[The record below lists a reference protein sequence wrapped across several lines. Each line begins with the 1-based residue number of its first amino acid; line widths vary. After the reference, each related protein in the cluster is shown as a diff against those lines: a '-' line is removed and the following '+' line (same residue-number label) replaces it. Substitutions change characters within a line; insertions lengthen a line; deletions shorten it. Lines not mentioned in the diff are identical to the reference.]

1 MIPVIQEINFPSYAT
16 LHQATASFAEMGE
29 RSITTQVRIDGDVV
43 PNFDGWELSFKGER
57 FILNTKEPQ
66 AAKDNTTRNSLVDL
80 TFVSWPIN
88 ELKRYFFFEAA
99 SVSTG
104 TAIADKYKAPVN
116 LNVEDF
122 AVLFNQVLN
131 HYFGGKIVFSLYM
144 SGQGQYSTDLALVE
158 IDYTYIWDVLVKF
171 FEVYGVRWRIEYN
184 GTTDV
189 YTIKAGWPDASIDD
203 HDFEYG
209 YKGGLLRFERQVQDV
224 DIHNILLGRGGE
236 KNLPYRYFKRVDPQ
250 NPDWAADPD
259 AIPELANISFDRLRD
274 INFRWYVRGWMQN
287 PNRDTSWE
295 DDGYV
300 YPTYSIASSSPY
312 YFAYEK
318 GLTDERFNP
327 VEYVRDLQSIEDYG
341 EHWGALDDNDEVFPT
356 IQGVSRSPLGRIDET
371 VAVSEIITDDISAMA
386 QNAAV
391 EKSINRMSI
400 SLYGNT
406 RTDFEILSE
415 EFTIPE
421 GSTGNIAYAPFGT
434 DDLYPG
440 LVRFDTDNSTL
451 VAVSGETEYPISAIP
466 AGTYRLKL
474 NMVIARSGQATS
486 ATGTFGIEN
495 IVLTTSSQDADAWKP
510 TFDIWVKNI
519 WNTAPEQGE
528 SDVQYAERVW
538 LPILGDRA
546 GNEAKIVFSSGFMS
560 VSEDYEFTIA
570 AYPVRDTTKS
580 INGVP
585 SEWRITLRKS
595 DAEFDA
601 TGLYIPNAST
611 GGKPVAGD
619 KFFFIGIDMPNMY
632 VTLAEEDLNTNKSAQ
647 LDTEAAVS
655 PTWIMNL
662 DKVRV
667 HTLEDDE
674 YGQTLADRL
683 AAGTKVW
690 ITDPRFTPGKRLQLY
705 IQSITYTWNEPTDE
719 NPYIVPDIEVVL
731 SDKVVATE
739 SIVQRIQSDVHSI
752 KNQYARISDVEAVVR
767 SVAEP
772 IFLKKTGESD
782 SSDSPTQ
789 FSSKVTSKGFRQ
801 GGIGGKGWG
810 IYRDNTADFAEGE
823 EGEGDTVIEVD
834 RIVAR
839 KELNVY
845 SLVVN
850 QVEYRGGMEIISAA
864 KIEVSK
870 VIETATEYICYFD
883 QRKNSVANSF
893 VVGDFALGMI
903 FNAANTAIQRYYKAS
918 VTATDIDCI
927 HISKT
932 QKVGS
937 GVPEVGDTIIQY
949 GHPTNSGRQY
959 VIVRDVVGGG
969 YERMISGLNSLNTD
983 GEEYYFAGKQ
993 SSETG
998 PRWFVGDSEAEYAEW
1013 KNGVLNI
1020 KGRFSVR
1027 KSDGTYVSM
1036 SQYIAE
1042 NDTAYLRA
1050 ATNQGTLIDGGL
1062 VLTSAIQL
1070 GQTENQN
1077 FKVYAGINGLM
1088 SESDI
1093 AAWYGGPMVD
1103 HENEPAE
1110 IDYAKSLF
1118 RFDGSGYLA
1127 GGNIH
1132 WDAAGYG
1139 GIPGVSWRNDGG
1151 VQSIV
1156 IDGDVKL
1163 ASAGNDTVTSVLTA
1177 IREIQDWFEIVDGN
1191 IHVKNNRG
1199 FYSDSFIS
1207 AGGLSDGGGAS
1218 GITWAAL
1225 AAATSEQINLSHLTG
1240 ALGGYYTK
1248 AQVDALIGG
1257 ISGFSYEIYPS
1268 LSSVTDPKSNVL
1280 YLIGP
1285 TGTGTDKYEEYVYS
1299 NNAWTKIGDTSIDLS
1314 GYVQDA
1320 DLLPLAEAIAAN
1332 DLRIRSFED
1341 WLLNPSFDDLAVY
1354 SLSAQE
1360 LNLGGYLFDGEGI
1373 DRAISLAGTAIQP
1386 ADLKQLTFQSGAFS
1400 AVSYNP
1406 ASPATVNIP
1415 SSIAHLTDA
1424 NRVSTLEGR
1433 FDANGKLT
1441 FASLPA
1447 LYLARTLVKSS
1458 AANDVLLGITAISN
1472 AASSGSSDKSRI
1484 EWDATNNAW
1493 HFIGNL
1499 YADGFV
1505 SAGGISH
1512 GSGAE
1517 GTTLSAV
1524 WASLTANSDEF
1535 AGRKID
1541 LGHMPYTAGDGIQI
1555 SNGVISATNAGT
1567 VTSVTLASGTNNGT
1581 LKLTVNGTATDNIA
1595 VKGLGAAAYKAV
1607 GSVASG
1613 DTGLVTGGSVYS
1625 AINDAISSAIKFQGI
1640 TTTALTDGST
1650 TNPITIDG
1658 QSYTAKKGD
1667 EVIFGG
1673 LEFLWTGSK
1682 WQQLGDEASWAL
1694 KTTTISAGTGLTGG
1708 GSLASNRTI
1717 SLSAASIASLALAD
1731 SAYQKPATGIPHGDL
1746 APLYIGTTRVQ
1757 ASSAEQA
1764 LTGITT
1770 GAFSS
1775 YITAGS
1781 YVRSANYLFAG
1792 YGNAPSTSEA
1802 ANIKERRRIYFGST
1816 DYYIELD
1823 ENGYLHANAGFYSD
1837 SFISAGG
1844 LSTGGGGEG
1853 VTLDAVW
1860 ASLTTNADEYAGRKI
1875 DLNHLPYTAGAG
1887 ISITNGI
1894 ISATNAGTVTS
1905 IKLGTTSYGPVS
1917 GVVSLP
1923 AYPTTLPASDVYD
1936 WAKAATKPSYAFA
1949 EITGTLAVTQV
1960 PTIPISKTLGLEAA
1974 LAAKMDLD
1982 SEIPLTEG
1990 IATND
1995 RRIASL
2001 EEWLLSPALDAL
2013 SVYSLDA
2020 AEISLAGDMLGDYL
2034 TGLSDSI
2041 SAEAQARADAD
2052 DTINGAITALGSRTT
2067 TLEGYFTGGS
2077 AKSAQTAARLSGNA
2091 SYTAWGQTYWSNGV
2105 PGSISG
2111 NMTSVGSIS
2120 MNGAI
2125 SGATTISASGQAS
2138 VGSLKLA
2145 SGAPTLTWDSVNSAW
2160 HLSGNF
2166 YADGFISAGGVSSGG
2181 GASGIDLAAM
2191 WSSLTNATSDPYANY
2206 KIAAAHIPDMASTY
2220 GYATQTW
2227 VGQQG
2232 YLTSASLSGYA
2243 TQTWVN
2249 SQGFVTSSGVTSV
2262 GLSAPTGFS
2271 VTGSPVTSSGT
2282 LALAFASG
2290 YSLPTTAKQTNWDT
2304 AYGWG
2309 NHASAGYLKTTTAA
2323 STYETIANANLSELS
2338 LAEGISSNEDRL
2350 TALEGWLASPA
2361 LDELL
2366 VRSFGA
2372 DEVETGRLLAE
2383 SASISAISLAGADL
2397 ATTLSGY
2404 ALKTTNVTGTG
2415 YLTGGGDLSANRTID
2430 IASTYKT
2437 YINNGNTAYG
2447 WGNHA
2452 NAGYLLASTASNE
2465 YLSRYGGTMYG
2476 TPNVSW
2482 GYTIN
2487 ANTVYGLYFKSQ
2499 NPSATPII
2507 FTDEGKIRMESNSAT
2522 FTMATPSD
2530 SNYNFQIENSYS
2542 FSSTVNMYGGY
2553 LQRNFLRVGASGG
2566 SGYGLLSLYPN
2577 DDGCV
2582 AIGATA
2588 DLNYKLYVNGNLA
2601 ATGAITAGSASDAH
2615 LKDDIRNL
2623 DTTFARSVI
2632 MASRPVAFVWD
2643 KKATELSGGDLKGQD
2658 YGLIAQEV
2666 EGLLPQA
2673 IGSIWGDYKR
2683 LDYTKYIAPLIAV
2696 EQDHE
2701 KRIAALER
2709 GNEELR
2715 KRLNMN

>member
-1 MIPVIQEINFPSYAT
+1 MAYAIKYLFKFESSNGTTREIRVLKDGYTGEVIQRPLGRAPILKKQQNGPVHGTSLEFYAECHVDREFIEFYTSDPKDYRVDLYAGATLLWQGYITPELYSEPDIAPPYDVQVVATDGVGELKLYDYAAQGAISLRALLSGLLSRTGLGTDVYLISSLRPGSRGAGALLDMTINLDYMAGKTCYETLTYILDTLHATITWWKGAWILTRETNVTFTSGKVRYFNTAGNSALLADSVQTLGSLRANPAWPVGQLSTVIDPAKNRVTVQAPWHVVTCLQNSDMTSDASWAKNNDASYGPDGYLFPNNDEGTSTYAT
-16 LHQATASFAEMGE
+16 AYISQALAMEGLRVPMSFELRATGV
-29 RSITTQVRIDGDVV
+29 SAQVGVRVGAAIGVLLTYTVGNVVYHLRKGSEGTPEWTPGPAIGTSIDG
-43 PNFDGWELSFKGER
+43 
-57 FILNTKEPQ
+57 
-66 AAKDNTTRNSLVDL
+66 SLVDYQRPLASFDMDRIQAETLQIAEIPAFVQGTSYPSGTL
-80 TFVSWPIN
+80 TVYIIGTCARAYAATLDVALPRGYQDILRIGNGARGEGN
-88 ELKRYFFFEAA
+88 EVEVAIGRETTDNAYYAA
-99 SVSTG
+99 FLQGLLLDSGNLITSFADANFPAGMDYLAFIARDYALSVALPRAKVTG
-104 TAIADKYKAPVN
+104 TVYLESGIAAPPLVFTKGALNYWLQTWSWN
-116 LNVEDF
+116 LYEDELEIEGLTLPSASLTVESETILE
-122 AVLFNQVLN
+122 ANGSTVSSAGSAGSSGPVSSM
-131 HYFGGKIVFSLYM
+131 GGGTNYW
-144 SGQGQYSTDLALVE
+144 E
-158 IDYTYIWDVLVKF
+158 IDGTLDTLLKPKSAYSYIGVKDGIF
-171 FEVYGVRWRIEYN
+171 FSGATEADFEVQ
-184 GTTDV
+184 T
-189 YTIKAGWPDASIDD
+189 
-203 HDFEYG
+203 
-209 YKGGLLRFERQVQDV
+209 
-224 DIHNILLGRGGE
+224 
-236 KNLPYRYFKRVDPQ
+236 
-250 NPDWAADPD
+250 
-259 AIPELANISFDRLRD
+259 
-274 INFRWYVRGWMQN
+274 
-287 PNRDTSWE
+287 
-295 DDGYV
+295 
-300 YPTYSIASSSPY
+300 
-312 YFAYEK
+312 
-318 GLTDERFNP
+318 
-327 VEYVRDLQSIEDYG
+327 
-341 EHWGALDDNDEVFPT
+341 
-356 IQGVSRSPLGRIDET
+356 
-371 VAVSEIITDDISAMA
+371 
-386 QNAAV
+386 
-391 EKSINRMSI
+391 
-400 SLYGNT
+400 
-406 RTDFEILSE
+406 
-415 EFTIPE
+415 
-421 GSTGNIAYAPFGT
+421 
-434 DDLYPG
+434 
-440 LVRFDTDNSTL
+440 
-451 VAVSGETEYPISAIP
+451 
-466 AGTYRLKL
+466 
-474 NMVIARSGQATS
+474 
-486 ATGTFGIEN
+486 
-495 IVLTTSSQDADAWKP
+495 
-510 TFDIWVKNI
+510 
-519 WNTAPEQGE
+519 
-528 SDVQYAERVW
+528 
-538 LPILGDRA
+538 
-546 GNEAKIVFSSGFMS
+546 
-560 VSEDYEFTIA
+560 
-570 AYPVRDTTKS
+570 
-580 INGVP
+580 ING
-585 SEWRITLRKS
+585 
-595 DAEFDA
+595 
-601 TGLYIPNAST
+601 
-611 GGKPVAGD
+611 
-619 KFFFIGIDMPNMY
+619 
-632 VTLAEEDLNTNKSAQ
+632 Q
-647 LDTEAAVS
+647 
-655 PTWIMNL
+655 
-662 DKVRV
+662 RV
-667 HTLEDDE
+667 IHS
-674 YGQTLADRL
+674 RL
-683 AAGTKVW
+683 
-690 ITDPRFTPGKRLQLY
+690 P
-705 IQSITYTWNEPTDE
+705 
-719 NPYIVPDIEVVL
+719 
-731 SDKVVATE
+731 
-739 SIVQRIQSDVHSI
+739 
-752 KNQYARISDVEAVVR
+752 
-767 SVAEP
+767 
-772 IFLKKTGESD
+772 
-782 SSDSPTQ
+782 
-789 FSSKVTSKGFRQ
+789 
-801 GGIGGKGWG
+801 
-810 IYRDNTADFAEGE
+810 
-823 EGEGDTVIEVD
+823 
-834 RIVAR
+834 
-839 KELNVY
+839 
-845 SLVVN
+845 
-850 QVEYRGGMEIISAA
+850 
-864 KIEVSK
+864 
-870 VIETATEYICYFD
+870 
-883 QRKNSVANSF
+883 
-893 VVGDFALGMI
+893 
-903 FNAANTAIQRYYKAS
+903 
-918 VTATDIDCI
+918 
-927 HISKT
+927 
-932 QKVGS
+932 
-937 GVPEVGDTIIQY
+937 
-949 GHPTNSGRQY
+949 
-959 VIVRDVVGGG
+959 
-969 YERMISGLNSLNTD
+969 
-983 GEEYYFAGKQ
+983 
-993 SSETG
+993 
-998 PRWFVGDSEAEYAEW
+998 
-1013 KNGVLNI
+1013 
-1020 KGRFSVR
+1020 
-1027 KSDGTYVSM
+1027 
-1036 SQYIAE
+1036 
-1042 NDTAYLRA
+1042 
-1050 ATNQGTLIDGGL
+1050 
-1062 VLTSAIQL
+1062 
-1070 GQTENQN
+1070 
-1077 FKVYAGINGLM
+1077 
-1088 SESDI
+1088 
-1093 AAWYGGPMVD
+1093 
-1103 HENEPAE
+1103 
-1110 IDYAKSLF
+1110 
-1118 RFDGSGYLA
+1118 
-1127 GGNIH
+1127 
-1132 WDAAGYG
+1132 
-1139 GIPGVSWRNDGG
+1139 
-1151 VQSIV
+1151 
-1156 IDGDVKL
+1156 
-1163 ASAGNDTVTSVLTA
+1163 
-1177 IREIQDWFEIVDGN
+1177 
-1191 IHVKNNRG
+1191 

-1207 AGGLSDGGGAS
+1207 AGGLSDGGG
-1218 GITWAAL
+1218 GEGGLTWAAL
-1225 AAATSEQINLSHLTG
+1225 AAPTSEQINLSHLTG

-1248 AQVDALIGG
+1248 AQVDALIG
-1257 ISGFSYEIYPS
+1257 
-1268 LSSVTDPKSNVL
+1268 
-1280 YLIGP
+1280 
-1285 TGTGTDKYEEYVYS
+1285 
-1299 NNAWTKIGDTSIDLS
+1299 SIDLS
-1314 GYVQDA
+1314 GYVQHA

-1332 DLRIRSFED
+1332 DLRICSFED
-1341 WLLNPSFDDLAVY
+1341 WLLNPSFDDLTVY

-1360 LNLGGYLFDGEGI
+1360 FNLGGYLFDGEGI
-1373 DRAISLAGTAIQP
+1373 DRAISLAGSAIQP
-1386 ADLKQLTFQSGAFS
+1386 ADLKQLTFQAGAF
-1400 AVSYNP
+1400 AAGSYTP
-1406 ASPATVNIP
+1406 TTAKTVNIP
-1415 SSIAHLTDA
+1415 SAITHLTDA
-1424 NRVSTLEGR
+1424 NRVTELEGK

-1447 LYLARTLVKSS
+1447 LYLARTQVKSS

-1505 SAGGISH
+1505 SAGGISP

-1524 WASLTANSDEF
+1524 WASLTANSDEY

-1541 LGHMPYTAGDGIQI
+1541 LGHMPYTPGTGISI
-1555 SNGVISATNAGT
+1555 SSAGVISATNAGT

-1581 LKLTVNGTATDNIA
+1581 LKLTVNGSATDNIA

-1775 YITAGS
+1775 NVTVGGTLGVTGLATLSGGLSSTTGAFSSYITADS

-1823 ENGYLHANAGFYSD
+1823 ENGYLHANVGFYSD

-1844 LSTGGGGEG
+1844 LSTGEGGEG

-1860 ASLTTNADEYAGRKI
+1860 ASLTTNTDEYAGRKI

-1905 IKLGTTSYGPVS
+1905 IHLGTTPYNPVS

-1936 WAKAATKPSYAFA
+1936 WAKAATKPSYAFS

-2001 EEWLLSPALDAL
+2001 EDWLLSPALDAL

-2034 TGLSDSI
+2034 TGLSDGI
-2041 SAEAQARADAD
+2041 SAEAQARSDAD
-2052 DTINGAITALGSRTT
+2052 DTINGAITTLASRTT

-2077 AKSAQTAARLSGNA
+2077 AKSAQTAARLSGST

-2111 NMTSVGSIS
+2111 DMTSVGSIS

-2145 SGAPTLTWDSVNSAW
+2145 SGAPTLTWDSANSAW

-2309 NHASAGYLKTTTAA
+2309 NHASAGYLTTTTAA

-2452 NAGYLLASTASNE
+2452 SAGYLTASEAANTYVTLSTAQTISGAKTFSATLYGADSEWSDGRSTLRLIAANGYTYIQSSTAAHDASADM
-2465 YLSRYGGTMYG
+2465 YLTGLYGGVGSYLYLRFS
-2476 TPNVSW
+2476 NV
-2482 GYTIN
+2482 Y
-2487 ANTVYGLYFKSQ
+2487 AY
-2499 NPSATPII
+2499 
-2507 FTDEGKIRMESNSAT
+2507 SN
-2522 FTMATPSD
+2522 
-2530 SNYNFQIENSYS
+2530 I
-2542 FSSTVNMYGGY
+2542 
-2553 LQRNFLRVGASGG
+2553 
-2566 SGYGLLSLYPN
+2566 
-2577 DDGCV
+2577 V
-2582 AIGATA
+2582 A
-2588 DLNYKLYVNGNLA
+2588 D
-2601 ATGAITAGSASDAH
+2601 GAITAGSASARE
-2615 LKDDIRNL
+2615 LKQNIKPMSRERALDIVMN
-2623 DTTFARSVI
+2623 TNPVTFEWNALATSLY
-2632 MASRPVAFVWD
+2632 D
-2643 KKATELSGGDLKGQD
+2643 KLSGADI
-2658 YGLIAQEV
+2658 GLIAQEIEPYV
-2666 EGLLPQA
+2666 PSA
-2673 IGSIWGDYKR
+2673 IGTIFEKYKR
-2683 LDYTKYIAPLIAV
+2683 LDYTKLIAPILCV
-2696 EQDHE
+2696 EKDHE
-2701 KRIAALER
+2701 RRIAALER
-2709 GNEELR
+2709 ENKELR
-2715 KRLNMN
+2715 KRLNMI